1 MEEKNSSYAIG
12 IPASYAAVRGYN
24 VTVQDDQAPDSAA
37 DPAPAPAPAPAPSL
51 ADFFMFMF
59 FISFVTLCGF
69 GLIFFT
75 SPNPKFGLKSL
86 SVSDFKISGSE
97 ITANWDAEFL
107 VRNSRA
113 GTCYEHLLVC
123 VFYKDKLISDV
134 VLAPQL
140 DLLPKSMGSNYVA
153 KTVALSK
160 RIENRFVA
168 DAIARDYWSQGAVA
182 FTVRL
187 LHDVRGQYVNV
198 ICSDIK
204 VGFSNHSSHATLLI
218 TNQQAFTLCSTH
230 LTH

>member
-24 VTVQDDQAPDSAA
+24 VAVQDQAPAPAA
-37 DPAPAPAPAPAPSL
+37 DPAPAPAPAPSL
-51 ADFFMFMF
+51 ADFCRFMF
-59 FISFVTLCGF
+59 FMSFLALCGF
-69 GLIFFT
+69 GVIFIS
-75 SPNPKFGLKSL
+75 SPNPKFGVKSL
-86 SVSDFKISGSE
+86 SVSDFKISGSDL
-97 ITANWDAEFL
+97 TANWDVEFV

-123 VFYKDKLISDV
+123 VLYKDQLISEV

-140 DLLPKSMGSNYVA
+140 QLLPKSMGSNYVA

-187 LHDVRGQYVNV
+187 FQDVNIGHNVHV

-204 VGFSNHSSHATLLI
+204 VGFSNHSTHGILLI
-218 TNQQAFTLCSTH
+218 TDQQAAFTLCSN
-230 LTH
+230 